1 MTSGATSA
9 RWGEIITSTQ
19 FLQFQLGDTALE
31 AGVHMLP
38 AAGGIAVVAPLSAI
52 LLRRFGPKFTV
63 SVGLLLG
70 AAGLWQIS
78 GVTVASTYSAT
89 LAGTLMLG
97 VGVGLVMP
105 ACVGTLMGT
114 LPAENTGLG
123 SATNGAFIQIGG
135 ALGVAIIGSALSSR
149 YEDRLNAVL
158 AGHAI
163 PSAIRS
169 QIDGSLGGALT
180 VAHHL
185 GAGIGE
191 QLAGASRQAFID
203 GMTLSLHIG
212 ALVGVVGAAI
222 ALAVLPLRQSG

>member
-1 MTSGATSA
+1 
-9 RWGEIITSTQ
+9 
-19 FLQFQLGDTALE
+19 
-31 AGVHMLP
+31 
-38 AAGGIAVVAPLSAI
+38 
-52 LLRRFGPKFTV
+52 
-63 SVGLLLG
+63 
-70 AAGLWQIS
+70 
-78 GVTVASTYSAT
+78 
-89 LAGTLMLG
+89 
-97 VGVGLVMP
+97 MP